1 MSLDCSIIL
10 FCIGVK
16 SCWTAL
22 LDGFMC
28 RLFWE
33 LENWVA
39 FGLQLPM
46 AMDGLD
52 AFVDSHQVVCFV
64 LHVLGYYMNCASINI
79 YIFSVNKWAW
89 IITWR
94 IKCTCQFALQ
104 RKLMNCEKKFLVLST
119 CTIDGSGVNWVS
131 CRFSKQWRLTM
142 LEFSADVGEV
152 EFHKE
157 FNMEI
162 PDLEIGNEQ

>member
-1 MSLDCSIIL
+1 MYLSVCLAKKINEL
-10 FCIGVK
+10 
-16 SCWTAL
+16 
-22 LDGFMC
+22 
-28 RLFWE
+28 WE
-33 LENWVA
+33 N
-39 FGLQLPM
+39 
-46 AMDGLD
+46 
-52 AFVDSHQVVCFV
+52 
-64 LHVLGYYMNCASINI
+64 
-79 YIFSVNKWAW
+79 
-89 IITWR
+89 
-94 IKCTCQFALQ
+94 
-104 RKLMNCEKKFLVLST
+104 FLVLST